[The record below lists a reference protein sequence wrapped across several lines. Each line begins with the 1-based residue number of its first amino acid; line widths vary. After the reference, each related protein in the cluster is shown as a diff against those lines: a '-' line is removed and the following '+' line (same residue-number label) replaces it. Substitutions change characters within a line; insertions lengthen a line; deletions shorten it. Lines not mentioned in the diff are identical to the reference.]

1 MEASDC
7 RGAPKKFKVVVLGD
21 ELAGKTSLVCRYVDD
36 TFEECPPSTI
46 GVNLHSKTAYLEDGR
61 SLRLQ
66 LWDTAGQERYHSL
79 IPSYIRDA
87 AAAVVVYDITS
98 QSSFQKT
105 RSWVAFARAERGN
118 EAVLALVG
126 NKSDLASDRQVSEE
140 EGKELAKE
148 LGLMFMETS
157 AKRGEN
163 VTMLFQQLASVLPG
177 EEEKPVVQPDGIGF
191 QLHGQEHL
199 HEAETKKK
207 KQCKC

>member
-1 MEASDC
+1 MSD
-7 RGAPKKFKVVVLGD
+7 AW
-21 ELAGKTSLVCRYVDD
+21 
-36 TFEECPPSTI
+36 
-46 GVNLHSKTAYLEDGR
+46 LH
-61 SLRLQ
+61 
-66 LWDTAGQERYHSL
+66 QERFWSL

-177 EEEKPVVQPDGIGF
+177 KEEKPVVQPDGIGF
-191 QLHGQEHL
+191 QLHGQEHR

>member
-7 RGAPKKFKVVVLGD
+7 RAAPKKFKVVVLGD
-21 ELAGKTSLVCRYVDD
+21 ELASKTSLVCRYVDD
-36 TFEECPPSTI
+36 TFEEHPPSTI

-177 EEEKPVVQPDGIGF
+177 KEEKPVVQPDGIGF
-191 QLHGQEHL
+191 QLHGQEHR

>member
-1 MEASDC
+1 M
-7 RGAPKKFKVVVLGD
+7 VVLGD

-36 TFEECPPSTI
+36 TFEEHPPSTI

-177 EEEKPVVQPDGIGF
+177 KEEKPVVQPDGIGF
-191 QLHGQEHL
+191 QLHGQEHR